1 MCSEEDGFMK
11 LVFGAYTESTP
22 YFGV

>member
-1 MCSEEDGFMK
+1 MCSEDDGFMK